1 MQEEF
6 IDILTKT
13 GEHTGQSCVKSEIH
27 RKGYYHNTA
36 HIWLY
41 TKKGEILLAQRSAT
55 KTICPSLW
63 DVSVAGHVDA
73 GETIEAAAVRE
84 VFEEIRLVISQSDLH
99 KIGVFECFQNYDNG
113 IEDNEFHH
121 TFVAE
126 LKVLLTNLIKN
137 VDEVDD
143 LKLVNFDEFETLLK
157 HSATNQHF
165 VESNTPYYITVLEHL
180 KQKVNQT

>member
-13 GEHTGQSCVKSEIH
+13 GEHTGQSCAKSEIH

-41 TKKGEILLAQRSAT
+41 TKDGQVLLAQRSAT

-84 VFEEIRLVISQSDLH
+84 VFEEIGLVISQSDLH

-121 TFVAE
+121 TFMAE
-126 LKVLLTNLIKN
+126 LKVPLTHLIKN
-137 VDEVDD
+137 DDEVDD
-143 LKLVNFDEFETLLK
+143 LKLVDFDEFEILLEY
-157 HSATNQHF
+157 SDTNQHF
-165 VESNTPYYITVLEHL
+165 VASNTAYYKTVLRHIKDYL
-180 KQKVNQT
+180 IKT